1 MKKRFLNWLQHIV
14 WRYTEPTAKLANLE
28 ARRYVKYV
36 TQHYS
41 ELEQVMIIKDL
52 HKELVNHREEQIKN
66 KHVLVLQEKENIE
79 KLETNLEK
87 LKLLYR
93 EA

>member
-28 ARRYVKYV
+28 AKRYTKYL
-36 TQHYS
+36 TQYYS

-52 HKELVNHREEQIKN
+52 QKELISHREEQIKN
-66 KHVLVLQEKENIE
+66 KHVLILQEQQNIE
-79 KLETNLEK
+79 KLESNLEK
-87 LKLLYR
+87 LKIAL
-93 EA
+93 